1 MPISERIACMECG
14 ETAVLVQVPAADEFI
29 EVGDILVYRGPDCL
43 QRWDVVVDEDDLTDN
58 DSHEYGG

>member
-14 ETAVLVQVPAADEFI
+14 ETAVLVQLPTGDDVI
-29 EVGDILVYRGPDCL
+29 EVGDILVYRCPDCL
-43 QRWDVVVDEDDLTDN
+43 QRWDVVVDEDDLTDD